1 MKKIS
6 IIGGTGSIGLQ
17 TLDVIAENGDKF
29 ELVAFAYGRNTE
41 KAIPWINRFKPR
53 IVAAQDE
60 AALEA
65 LKSRLD
71 YSPELHLGE
80 EGLIRVATAE
90 EADVVVTAVV
100 GAVGLKPTLAAIE
113 AEKTIALA
121 NKETLVT
128 AGHLVMKLAREKNV
142 RILPVDSE
150 HAAIFQCLNGERRED
165 VKQIILTASGGSFRD
180 KTREELSQV
189 TVEQALN
196 HPNWSMGAK
205 ITIDSATMMNKG
217 FEVIE
222 AHWLFGIDYDDIDVI
237 IHRESIIHSMVEF
250 NDGAV
255 MAQLGMP
262 DMREPIQYALTYPSR
277 LEIKGGERL
286 NLKQIGSLHFTEAS
300 FERYPLLRLAF
311 EAGKAGGSMPTV
323 LNAANEQAVARF
335 LAGEIS
341 FLEIEA
347 SVEAALH
354 AHERIADPSLEQ
366 ILEADR
372 FAREFVAALSFEK

>member
-1 MKKIS
+1 MKKVS
-6 IIGGTGSIGLQ
+6 IIGGTGSIGTQ
-17 TLDVIAENGDKF
+17 TLDVIAANPEQF
-29 ELVAFAYGRNTE
+29 QLVSFAFGKNIDVAV
-41 KAIPWINRFKPR
+41 PWLNRLRPML
-53 IVAAQDE
+53 VSVMDE
-60 AALEA
+60 VTRGQLQK
-65 LKSRLD
+65 LLD
-71 YSPELHLGE
+71 YRPTILTGDQ
-80 EGLIRVATAE
+80 GLIDVATME
-90 EADVVVTAVV
+90 EADIVITAVV
-100 GAVGLKPTLAAIE
+100 GAVGLRPTLAAIE
-113 AEKTIALA
+113 AGKTIGLA

-128 AGHLVMKLAREKNV
+128 AGHLVMKKAREKGV
-142 RILPVDSE
+142 AILPVDSE

-165 VKQIILTASGGSFRD
+165 VRQIILTASGGSFRD
-180 KTREELSQV
+180 MTRDQLADV

-222 AHWLFGIDYDDIDVI
+222 AHWLFDVAYEEIDVV

-286 NLKQIGSLHFTEAS
+286 NLKEIGRLNFAEAS

-311 EAGKAGGSMPTV
+311 EAGSAGGSMPSV
-323 LNAANEQAVARF
+323 LNAANEQAVDRF
-335 LAGEIS
+335 LKGEIS
-341 FLEIEA
+341 FLEIEV
-347 SVEAALH
+347 SVEAALR
-354 AHERIADPSLEQ
+354 AHELINDPSLDQ

-372 FAREFVAALSFEK
+372 WARAFVASLSLAN